1 MAAQAIYTCVDAQGR
16 RHTSFASVFIY
27 PVVDD
32 TIEIDVRDDDSDLL
46 GSGLVDSFGL
56 VEILTAL
63 EASFG
68 ITVDMQALELDDV
81 RSVNALAR
89 YVRARRGSAQAERG
103 NPRSDES
110 AA

>member
-1 MAAQAIYTCVDAQGR
+1 MNGNILNDTMLAEGVREILRSLEIPAAADDA
-16 RHTSFASVFIY
+16 
-27 PVVDD
+27 
-32 TIEIDVRDDDSDLL
+32 DLL

-63 EASFG
+63 ESRFG
-68 ITVDMQALELDDV
+68 IAVDMQALELDDV

-89 YVRARRGSAQAERG
+89 YVRQRQGGAGAGAEM
-103 NPRSDES
+103 DES